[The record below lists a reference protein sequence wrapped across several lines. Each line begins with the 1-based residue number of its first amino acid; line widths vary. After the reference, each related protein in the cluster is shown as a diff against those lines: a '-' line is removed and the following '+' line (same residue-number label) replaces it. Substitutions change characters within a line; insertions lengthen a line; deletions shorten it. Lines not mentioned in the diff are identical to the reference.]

1 MLLKKIDNK
10 LPNNSLTLSHTL
22 FQRYGTNN
30 ITIRKWNETMSN
42 NINVVG
48 IHSVL
53 FVCMGNIC
61 RSPSAEAV
69 FRYKMQAKGLAL
81 KIDSAGT
88 VGAHAKQKP
97 DHRAQKAGVARGYS
111 FDGMKARK
119 VTVQDFTD
127 FDLILAMDY
136 DNIEALKKVA
146 PPAMQDKI
154 KLMLDFA
161 TEHEEDQVPD
171 PYYGGAR
178 GFDYVLDLVEA
189 ASDGLLAKM

>member
-1 MLLKKIDNK
+1 
-10 LPNNSLTLSHTL
+10 
-22 FQRYGTNN
+22 
-30 ITIRKWNETMSN
+30 MSN
-42 NINVVG
+42 NINVKG
-48 IHSVL
+48 INSVL

-69 FRYKMQAKGLAL
+69 FRHKMQAKGLAL

-111 FDGMKARK
+111 FDGIKARK
-119 VTVQDFTD
+119 VTVQDFSD

-136 DNIEALKKVA
+136 DNIEELKKVA
-146 PPAMQDKI
+146 PVALQNKI
-154 KLMLDFA
+154 HLMLDFA

-171 PYYGGAR
+171 PYYGGAK

-189 ASDGLLAKM
+189 ASDGLLDKI